1 MQKWEE
7 AERDYISGMKYKE
20 IAAKYGVTVSA
31 VKSWKA
37 RKWSKEKIATKSKS
51 QVATHTKKSQPV
63 ASESTEFLTPKQRRF
78 ADEYLVSG
86 NAYQSAITA
95 GYADGTAKNA
105 TKQLLDN
112 TGIKTYID
120 NQLKVESNSKIASAK
135 EIMELFT
142 AILRGETT
150 ETVVVTGPSGLETTK
165 KEPDIKTRI
174 LASKE
179 LIKRFPN
186 EDALLKAQI
195 KRATAEAD
203 IAEFKAKEL
212 MHLDDDSET
221 TTIVDDMEAIPD
233 E

>member
-7 AERDYISGMKYKE
+7 AEQDYVSGMKYKD
-20 IAAKYGVTVSA
+20 IAAKHGVTVSA

-37 RKWSKEKIATKSKS
+37 RKWSKEKVATKKNIT
-51 QVATHTKKSQPV
+51 VATKVNMSQPV
-63 ASESTEFLTPKQRRF
+63 ATESTKFLSPKQRRF

-86 NAYQSAITA
+86 NAYQAAIGA
-95 GYADGTAKNA
+95 GYADGTARNA

-112 TGIKTYID
+112 TGIKIYIE
-120 NQLKVESNSKIASAK
+120 NKLKVESNAKIADAK

-212 MHLDDDSET
+212 MHLDDGGET